1 MPFDER
7 QARLKAL
14 EALEERARQFRG
26 RDEMWPFRAPR
37 DPLDI
42 DLADLDPRPVLRMEW
57 ADTFWQ
63 LWSVALPS
71 GILAYGDSDGRE
83 SRVLASVKRGSPA
96 EADGFFLERLAESRG
111 RYFGIEMAG
120 PPPERVRCTSIGD
133 REFLADVFVELFEG
147 TSAQRHL
154 TADTT
159 GGSDF
164 RTDVVHW
171 LNRVLTAPPAR
182 GRQPR
187 VADARP

>member
-1 MPFDER
+1 VAFDER

-14 EALEERARQFRG
+14 DALEERAKQFRG
-26 RDEMWPFRAPR
+26 REEMWPFRAPR
-37 DPLDI
+37 EPLEI
-42 DLADLDPRPVLRMEW
+42 DVSDLDTRPVMRMEW

-71 GILAYGDSDGRE
+71 GILIYGDSDGRE
-83 SRVLASVKRGSPA
+83 SRVLASVKRGNPS

-120 PPPERVRCTSIGD
+120 PPPERVRCSSVGD

-147 TSAQRHL
+147 TGTLPIESP
-154 TADTT
+154 
-159 GGSDF
+159 DF
-164 RTDVVHW
+164 RTDVVGW
-171 LNRVLTAPPAR
+171 LSRVLTAPPAR

-187 VADARP
+187 VADAQP